1 MLMSFGIRTL
11 FQPDCERYDGV
22 PRINVYLLRLLF
34 VLMLFVLGRDVRTHI
49 FTHAGPW
56 DSDEAVAW
64 SVFASFSILAVL
76 GIMRPLAMLPLVL
89 LEIAYK
95 VIWLILVAWPLWSD
109 GRLAG
114 SPAEERTYAFLW
126 VVLPIIAMP
135 WRYAFDTYVRGR
147 KRPAVRHAA

>member
-1 MLMSFGIRTL
+1 MSFGIGTL
-11 FQPDCERYDGV
+11 FQSDCERYAGV
-22 PRINVYLLRLLF
+22 PRFNFYLLRLLF
-34 VLMLFVLGRDVRTHI
+34 ILMLFVLGRDVRAHI
-49 FTHAGPW
+49 FAHEGPW
-56 DSDEAVAW
+56 NSDEAVAW
-64 SVFASFSILAVL
+64 SVFASYSILAVL

-95 VIWLILVAWPLWSD
+95 LIWLILVAWPLWSD

-147 KRPAVRHAA
+147 KSPVVRHAA